1 MWQIELSRQAD
12 KFAKKE
18 NIKDDEILNLV
29 KKVINYSKGLDENID
44 VKKMKDKWKGYYR
57 IKIGKVRMIL
67 SVLSSVGS
75 ETEVESLRPLQTTD
89 YFILICLDPDG

>member
-44 VKKMKDKWKGYYR
+44 VKKMKGKWKGYYR

-67 SVLSSVGS
+67 
-75 ETEVESLRPLQTTD
+75 RID
-89 YFILICLDPDG
+89 FKNKIAFIDKIDFRGDVYK

>member
-44 VKKMKDKWKGYYR
+44 VKKMKGKWKGYYR

-67 SVLSSVGS
+67 
-75 ETEVESLRPLQTTD
+75 RID
-89 YFILICLDPDG
+89 FKNKIAFIDKIDFRGNIYK

>member
-1 MWQIELSRQAD
+1 VWQIELSRQAD

-44 VKKMKDKWKGYYR
+44 VKKMKGKWKGYYR

-67 SVLSSVGS
+67 RIDFKNKSA
-75 ETEVESLRPLQTTD
+75 
-89 YFILICLDPDG
+89 FIDKIDFRGNIYK

>member
-1 MWQIELSRQAD
+1 VWQIELSRQAD

-44 VKKMKDKWKGYYR
+44 VKKMKGKWKGYCR

-67 SVLSSVGS
+67 RIDFKNK
-75 ETEVESLRPLQTTD
+75 TA
-89 YFILICLDPDG
+89 FIDKIDFRGDIYI

>member
-1 MWQIELSRQAD
+1 VWQIELSRQAD

-44 VKKMKDKWKGYYR
+44 VKKMKGKWKGYYR

-67 SVLSSVGS
+67 
-75 ETEVESLRPLQTTD
+75 RID
-89 YFILICLDPDG
+89 FKNKIAFIDKIDFRGNIYK

>member
-18 NIKDDEILNLV
+18 NIEDDEILNLV
-29 KKVINYSKGLDENID
+29 KRVINYSKGLDENID
-44 VKKMKDKWKGYYR
+44 VKKMKGKWKGYYR

-67 SVLSSVGS
+67 
-75 ETEVESLRPLQTTD
+75 RID
-89 YFILICLDPDG
+89 FKNKIAFIDKIDFRGNIYK

>member
-18 NIKDDEILNLV
+18 NIEDDEILNLD
-29 KKVINYSKGLDENID
+29 KRVINYSKGLDENID
-44 VKKMKDKWKGYYR
+44 VKKMKGKWKGYYR

-67 SVLSSVGS
+67 RIDFKNKSA
-75 ETEVESLRPLQTTD
+75 
-89 YFILICLDPDG
+89 FIDKIDFRGNIYK

>member
-44 VKKMKDKWKGYYR
+44 VKKMKGKWKGYYR

-67 SVLSSVGS
+67 RIDFKNKSA
-75 ETEVESLRPLQTTD
+75 
-89 YFILICLDPDG
+89 FIDKIDFRGNIYK

>member
-44 VKKMKDKWKGYYR
+44 VKKMKGKWKGYYR
-57 IKIGKVRMIL
+57 IKIDKVRMIL
-67 SVLSSVGS
+67 RIDFKNKSA
-75 ETEVESLRPLQTTD
+75 
-89 YFILICLDPDG
+89 FIDKIDFRGNIYK